1 MSSAVRASPT
11 LSGGASCSCSASW
24 TPSSSRRA
32 SETPD
37 SRARHVHEALAD
49 VRAELEALFAKDA
62 SSTPTLPPLLC
73 LDDFRVGDV
82 LVHLLCGHHFCWAC
96 VQQWL
101 KGSRGAPSVTPSW
114 TPAATSTPTAAY
126 RWSGASHA
134 WEERDYGGKGAPIP
148 PPLFSDIA
156 AVISGG

>member
-1 MSSAVRASPT
+1 MSSVVCASPT
-11 LSGGASCSCSASW
+11 SSGGVSCNCLASW
-24 TPSSSRRA
+24 TPSPSRHA

-49 VRAELEALFAKDA
+49 VWAELEALFAKDA

-82 LVHLLCGHHFCWAC
+82 LVHLLCGHRFCWAC

-101 KGSRGAPSVTPSW
+101 KGSRGAPSVRRCGRRQRHQPPQPRIGGAVLHTRGRREITEGRALQSFLPFFR
-114 TPAATSTPTAAY
+114 TS
-126 RWSGASHA
+126 R
-134 WEERDYGGKGAPIP
+134 
-148 PPLFSDIA
+148 
-156 AVISGG
+156 

>member
-1 MSSAVRASPT
+1 MSSVVCASPT
-11 LSGGASCSCSASW
+11 SSGGVSCSCLASW
-24 TPSSSRRA
+24 TPSPSRHA

-37 SRARHVHEALAD
+37 SRARHVHEALGD
-49 VRAELEALFAKDA
+49 VWAELEALFAKDA

-82 LVHLLCGHHFCWAC
+82 LVHLLCGHRFCWAC

-101 KGSRGAPSVTPSW
+101 KGSRGAPSVAPLW
-114 TPAATSTPTAAY
+114 TPPATSTPTATY

-134 WEERDYGGKGAPIP
+134 WEKRDYRGKGAPIP

-156 AVISGG
+156 VIGGG